1 MPAGEYSIGQWKWT
15 AAYGNVS
22 IRYKGTGDWKD
33 VKADGRNDSR
43 KTWLGRKN
51 AEIEIKSVC
60 KDDRPDE
67 SGVDPP
73 INNYV
78 RQMIRD
84 LGPRGPKGG
93 IPQTWTE
100 DDQDAFNVYDVTV
113 DDVTIDR
120 VPGVGSFTVTWR
132 LSSWV
137 KPPPG
142 PVVIKTP
149 AVAGPWSPGPSSKA
163 PATPT
168 PKAGFG
174 KTPPV
179 VKP

>member
-1 MPAGEYSIGQWKWT
+1 MPAGEYSIGKWKWT
-15 AAYGNVS
+15 AAYGNVA
-22 IRYKGTGDWKD
+22 IKYRGPGDWKD

-60 KDDRPDE
+60 KDDKGAN
-67 SGVDPP
+67 GVDGE

-78 RQMIRD
+78 RQMIRA
-84 LGPRGPKGG
+84 LCPRGPNGG
-93 IPQTWTE
+93 KPQAWGE

-113 DDVTIDR
+113 DDVSIDR

-137 KPPPG
+137 KPVPG

-149 AVAGPWSPGPSSKA
+149 AVAGPWSPGPGAKGAA
-163 PATPT
+163 PPT
-168 PKAGFG
+168 PKAGFA

>member
-1 MPAGEYSIGQWKWT
+1 MPAGEYSIGRWKWT

-22 IRYKGTGDWKD
+22 IRYKGQGDWKD

-60 KDDRPDE
+60 KDDKGD
-67 SGVDPP
+67 GIVDGE

-78 RQMIRD
+78 RSMMRD
-84 LGPRGPKGG
+84 LGPRGPNGG
-93 IPQTWTE
+93 KPWAWTE

-113 DDVTIDR
+113 DDVSIDR

-168 PKAGFG
+168 PKAGFS